1 MTAAAQDE
9 EVLGEAKDVS
19 EFQAEP
25 PPNLGRRFRFSSIHV
40 VGTRPLPS
48 GAISSTPPHALTRVH
63 VVEERR
69 NTTGIETGETVGAS
83 ATGLQQLL
91 ALLLLLRKHRE

>member
-25 PPNLGRRFRFSSIHV
+25 PPNLGRFRVLLMSV
-40 VGTRPLPS
+40 LLPFK
-48 GAISSTPPHALTRVH
+48 L
-63 VVEERR
+63 
-69 NTTGIETGETVGAS
+69 
-83 ATGLQQLL
+83 
-91 ALLLLLRKHRE
+91 